1 MPAAVSGFYRQAR
14 ANPKVAKGLAIGTT
28 AYHKMAM
35 FKLGTPILVLACLSM
50 ITLPMPPVLLDML
63 FSFNIALSMVVLL
76 VAIYAKK
83 PLDFG
88 SFPTVLLLT
97 TILRLS
103 LNVASTRVILLHG
116 QDGTAAAGKVIEAF
130 GHVVMGGSYT
140 VGIIVFTILMIINF
154 VVVTKGAGRISEVAP
169 LKDTHSIK
177 NYIDFPHPNND
188 GYRGIHLITRH
199 DAPSVDLRGLFCE
212 TQVRT
217 RLQHAWATALETY
230 DVASREGLKFGRG
243 SENAKRFFQIASA
256 LFAMAE
262 GGSTTGVVAESVEE
276 LRRELLEIE
285 EQDHIQKRLQACS
298 GSVAILSDESFSG
311 AAYCVLDIDFELQ
324 CTSLYTF
331 SEEDVSKAERLYFE
345 LERRTLE
352 GESTLK
358 DALLVKVSSLKG
370 LGDAYP
376 NYLVNVRFFLESL
389 SRLLA

>member
-1 MPAAVSGFYRQAR
+1 MAALTKNQVKKAGR
-14 ANPKVAKGLAIGTT
+14 
-28 AYHKMAM
+28 
-35 FKLGTPILVLACLSM
+35 ILVDEGAAEPDRGWALQVAGEWRAAHREPLEDM
-50 ITLPMPPVLLDML
+50 ERIIHDALDGLGVGTLDA
-63 FSFNIALSMVVLL
+63 F
-76 VAIYAKK
+76 
-83 PLDFG
+83 
-88 SFPTVLLLT
+88 
-97 TILRLS
+97 
-103 LNVASTRVILLHG
+103 VASRIKRLESIVGKLRR
-116 QDGTAAAGKVIEAF
+116 AGLCMKLNEMNDIA
-130 GHVVMGGSYT
+130 GCRIVVPT
-140 VGIIVFTILMIINF
+140 LDDVRLV
-154 VVVTKGAGRISEVAP
+154 AGRISEVAP
-169 LKDTHSIK
+169 LKDAHSIK

-230 DVASREGLKFGRG
+230 DVASRERLKFGRG
-243 SENAKRFFQIASA
+243 SENAKRFFQITSA

-262 GGSTTGVVAESVEE
+262 GGSTTGVVTEPVEE
-276 LRRELLEIE
+276 LRRELSEIE

-331 SEEDVSKAERLYFE
+331 SEEDVFKAERLYFE
-345 LERRTLE
+345 LERKALE

-358 DALLVKVSSLKG
+358 DAILVKVSSLKG